1 MKPGFREVVSCFI
14 LLLLIS
20 SLQLGRFLL
29 PEPPKKE
36 QLSQRQMK
44 ADLTVLLKQLQQH
57 SAFMVLDPD
66 IESRLEKRLQRLKQ
80 EYRDSIAINRFTAEV
95 NKLLGELK
103 DPGIRL
109 SQAALPSGVLPLRLR
124 PMEDKWLALNDRDEP
139 LQSDTPFISHID
151 GLPISHWQKIA
162 NRFLPPEQQNSV
174 QMQMPWLQQLDL
186 LRREMGLRVKEEVLL
201 TLYGAD
207 LQPQNIEMKVP
218 LQFRSAPLSIL
229 ASWQQLA
236 PDTALF
242 SLTDL
247 NAIETDPQLQQD
259 LLRAMSNHTLV
270 LDLRHARGFSDS
282 LLQFLGNYHNGL
294 SSQPLGYGRYRRSP
308 QLRRDFLRPLH
319 FEPLAQFAPFPPVRA
334 ALDNQPQPSLSNWY
348 ARPIPKLA
356 AAPVP
361 DSGRLV
367 LLIGPDCRQECEWIA
382 YAAKRW
388 RRALLVGEPTRGDLG
403 RLHHFTLPASGLQL
417 SISASL
423 GYDGYGQLLSGIGT
437 EPDLQL
443 PTDEPLQWQGLLSLI
458 SPEQSLQHSA
468 EGQSENTQAK
478 DTQAESTQV
487 EDHQS
492 EKDQQ

>member
-1 MKPGFREVVSCFI
+1 MKPGFREIVSCFI

-20 SLQLGRFLL
+20 CLQLGRFLL
-29 PEPPKKE
+29 PEPAKKE
-36 QLSQRQMK
+36 LLSQKQMQ

-80 EYRDSIAINRFTAEV
+80 EYRDSIAIIRFTAEV

-103 DPGIRL
+103 DPGVRVK
-109 SQAALPSGVLPLRLR
+109 QAALPSGVLPLRLK

-162 NRFLPPEQQNSV
+162 NHFLPPEQRNNV
-174 QMQMPWLQQLDL
+174 PMQIPWLQQLDL
-186 LRREMGLRVKEEVLL
+186 LRREMGLRVKDEVLL

-207 LQPQNIEMKVP
+207 LQPQNIEIKVP
-218 LQFRSAPLSIL
+218 LQFLSAPLSIL

-242 SLTDL
+242 TLTDL

-270 LDLRHARGFSDS
+270 LDLRHANGFSDS
-282 LLQFLGNYHNGL
+282 LLQFLGNYQDGL
-294 SSQPLGYGRYRRSP
+294 SSQPLGYSRYRRSP
-308 QLRRDFLRPLH
+308 QLRRDFLQPLH
-319 FEPLAQFAPFPPVRA
+319 FEPLTQFAPFPPVQA
-334 ALDNQPQPSLSNWY
+334 ALDNQPQPNLSHWY
-348 ARPIPKLA
+348 ARPIPKLT

-361 DSGRLV
+361 ESGRLV

-403 RLHHFTLPASGLQL
+403 RLHHFTLPASGLKL

-423 GYDGYGQLLSGIGT
+423 GYDGYGQLLSGVGT
-437 EPDLQL
+437 EPDLLL
-443 PTDEPLQWQGLLSLI
+443 PTDAPLQWQGLLSLI
-458 SPEQSLQHSA
+458 SPEQRLRKSKDA
-468 EGQSENTQAK
+468 QSELMEPKTQLS
-478 DTQAESTQV
+478 STTP
-487 EDHQS
+487 S
-492 EKDQQ
+492 STAR